1 MCFLSFYVIHGLFYS
16 DVIEYSLS
24 KILEALQLSQEEV
37 RWKFII
43 KNVIWLKKNSLLKYT
58 SFTIDSLLTCASC
71 WDVTTVRRLGALG
84 PGELYH

>member
-43 KNVIWLKKNSLLKYT
+43 KNVIWL
-58 SFTIDSLLTCASC
+58 
-71 WDVTTVRRLGALG
+71 
-84 PGELYH
+84 